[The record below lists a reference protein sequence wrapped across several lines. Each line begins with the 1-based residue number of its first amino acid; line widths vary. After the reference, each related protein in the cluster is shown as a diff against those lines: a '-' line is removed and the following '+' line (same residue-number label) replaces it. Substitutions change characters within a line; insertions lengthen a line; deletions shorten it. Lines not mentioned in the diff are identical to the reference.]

1 MLIQLQKNGIY
12 GYRRYL
18 LIFILNCVA
27 VQSGYI
33 YHHTII
39 CFSEVQISFNTLFSI
54 FVDYNSLFN
63 VFTNGIIRRSNGFS
77 RWWGN

>member
-1 MLIQLQKNGIY
+1 M
-12 GYRRYL
+12 
-18 LIFILNCVA
+18 A

-77 RWWGN
+77 RWWVINKTFAVIKNGNVFN

>member
-1 MLIQLQKNGIY
+1 M
-12 GYRRYL
+12 
-18 LIFILNCVA
+18 A

-63 VFTNGIIRRSNGFS
+63 VFTNGIIRRSNSLVDGGVINKTFAVIKN
-77 RWWGN
+77 GNVFN

>member
-1 MLIQLQKNGIY
+1 MITDVWK
-12 GYRRYL
+12 YRGKS
-18 LIFILNCVA
+18 N
-27 VQSGYI
+27 
-33 YHHTII
+33 HHTII

>member
-1 MLIQLQKNGIY
+1 M
-12 GYRRYL
+12 
-18 LIFILNCVA
+18 A

-54 FVDYNSLFN
+54 FVDYNSLLMYLRMASFDVLTDLVDGGVINKTFAVIKNGN
-63 VFTNGIIRRSNGFS
+63 VFN
-77 RWWGN
+77 

>member
-1 MLIQLQKNGIY
+1 MGCLEIQGASL
-12 GYRRYL
+12 
-18 LIFILNCVA
+18 
-27 VQSGYI
+27 SGYI

>member
-1 MLIQLQKNGIY
+1 M
-12 GYRRYL
+12 

-39 CFSEVQISFNTLFSI
+39 CFLKFRLVLTHCFPSSLITTVFLMYLRMASFDVLTDL
-54 FVDYNSLFN
+54 VDGGVINKTFAVIKNGN
-63 VFTNGIIRRSNGFS
+63 VFN
-77 RWWGN
+77 